1 MKINKIYNI
10 VRGLFRN
17 KIRFSEFALTNTCSA
32 QCSFCTIWKQKPK
45 VSVDLDKALKTIDK
59 LADLHVKF
67 ITLTGGEPV
76 IHPHVEDI
84 VQRCTD
90 RKMVSSILVA
100 DPRLLTEN
108 KLNSISEAG
117 IDMIAISLDHYDD
130 AVLYESRKIEGL
142 SSKIADAVSRIN
154 AKRNGEINSMA
165 SILISTFNHTSLEK
179 LFKVTKDM
187 GFKSIAINYPEF
199 SQSPVYTLGGE
210 GINLKK
216 EEVATALEEVI
227 RLQKK
232 GYNVVN
238 PELSIKSIISYLR
251 GTGSK
256 YQCFGGYRV
265 LFVDWFFHVHPCMH
279 LADNYGDI
287 LDMEEEDLRK
297 KGCDA
302 CNMSWYR
309 DLSIYFNGIKSI
321 RPIMGLIGD
330 LGKFLKK

>member
-1 MKINKIYNI
+1 MKFNKQFNFIK
-10 VRGLFRN
+10 GLLTN
-17 KIRFSEFALTNTCSA
+17 KIRFCEFALTNTCSA

-90 RKMVSSILVA
+90 RQMVSSILVA

-108 KLNSISEAG
+108 KLNSISKAG

-154 AKRNGEINSMA
+154 AKGGIDAMA

-179 LFKVTKDM
+179 LFERSKEM

-210 GINLKK
+210 GINLTKQ
-216 EEVATALEEVI
+216 EVATALEDVL
-227 RLQKK
+227 RLKKK
-232 GYNVVN
+232 GYNI
-238 PELSIKSIISYLR
+238 PQPDLSIKSIISYLT
-251 GTGSK
+251 GKGSK
-256 YQCFGGYRV
+256 YECFGGSRV

-287 LDMEEEDLRK
+287 LDMTESDLKR

-309 DLSIYFNGIKSI
+309 DLSIYFGGIKSI
-321 RPIMGLIGD
+321 RPILSIVKD
-330 LGKFLKK
+330 IGKFV

>member
-1 MKINKIYNI
+1 MKFNKQLNF
-10 VRGLFRN
+10 VKGLLRN

-32 QCSFCTIWKQKPK
+32 QCSFCTIWQQKPK
-45 VSVDLDKALKTIDK
+45 VSVNIDKALKTIDK

-90 RKMVSSILVA
+90 RGIISSILVA

-108 KLNSISEAG
+108 KLNSIADAG
-117 IDMIAISLDHYDD
+117 IDMIAISLDHYEDS
-130 AVLYESRKIEGL
+130 VLYESRKIEGL
-142 SSKIADAVSRIN
+142 TSKIENAVSRIN
-154 AKRNGEINSMA
+154 AKGGIDSMA

-179 LFKVTKDM
+179 LLERSKEM

-210 GINLKK
+210 GINLTKQ
-216 EEVATALEEVI
+216 EVATALEEVI

-232 GYNVVN
+232 GYNIVN
-238 PELSIKSIISYLR
+238 PELSMKSIISYLI
-251 GTGSK
+251 GKGSK
-256 YQCFGGYRV
+256 YKCFGGYRV

-287 LDMEEEDLRK
+287 LDMKENDLRK

-309 DLSIYFNGIKSI
+309 DMSIYFNGIKSI
-321 RPIMGLIGD
+321 RPILGLFGV
-330 LGKFLKK
+330 LKKFI